1 MQEAALDPCAR
12 RPDPIPLPA
21 VQRRWA
27 MTILVLRPD
36 HPAADLHDAL
46 DEPLWEALAAAAVE
60 NVLVAATEPAVEA
73 RLVRM
78 GLLFAS
84 GLPTAA
90 GYALLLRWHRA
101 FSRRPRSKW
110 WACKAALTRHEVRLR
125 AMWGC

>member
-1 MQEAALDPCAR
+1 MRETVSDPFAR

-21 VQRRWA
+21 TRRRWA
-27 MTILVLRPD
+27 MTVFALRPD

-101 FSRRPRSKW
+101 FKGRHRSRW
-110 WACKAALTRHEVRLR
+110 WAPKAALTRHEVRMR

>member
-1 MQEAALDPCAR
+1 M
-12 RPDPIPLPA
+12 PL
-21 VQRRWA
+21 
-27 MTILVLRPD
+27 LVLRPD

-46 DEPLWEALAAAAVE
+46 DEPMWEGLAAAAVE

-73 RLVRM
+73 RLIGM

-90 GYALLLRWHRA
+90 GYASLLRWHRA
-101 FSRRPRSKW
+101 FSRRRRSRW
-110 WACKAALTRHEVRLR
+110 WSRKATPTRHEVRMR

>member
-1 MQEAALDPCAR
+1 
-12 RPDPIPLPA
+12 
-21 VQRRWA
+21 
-27 MTILVLRPD
+27 MTVLVLRPD

-73 RLVRM
+73 RLIRL

-101 FSRRPRSKW
+101 FKRRRRSRW
-110 WACKAALTRHEVRLR
+110 WARKAALTRHEVRMR

>member
-1 MQEAALDPCAR
+1 
-12 RPDPIPLPA
+12 
-21 VQRRWA
+21 

-73 RLVRM
+73 RLVRI

-101 FSRRPRSKW
+101 FKRRHRSRW
-110 WACKAALTRHEVRLR
+110 WARKAALTRHEVRMR